1 MSVRHQRD
9 LDVPTRGRLV
19 RCGLVRSSMSQA
31 QREAID
37 GFRRDLAFIR
47 SMPQRDAVETDIS
60 RLLRRYRGTLESM
73 DDALF
78 TANVTAVRRA
88 ALVGVNAGAP
98 DTMYDMMLLGQ
109 YGDEWWVS
117 GGRLKLKCVPGLI
130 RLSNYD
136 ALHGAVIRS
145 GSLDMSSLE
154 LVMYCLVPR
163 SDVVDD
169 GPVVAKDADDVGTV
183 EGGR

>member
-1 MSVRHQRD
+1 
-9 LDVPTRGRLV
+9 
-19 RCGLVRSSMSQA
+19 MSQA
-31 QREAID
+31 QVEAMA
-37 GFRRDLAFIR
+37 GFVRDLAFMR
-47 SMPQRDAVETDIS
+47 SIPERQAVSTDID
-60 RLLRRYRGTLESM
+60 RLMRRYKGTLEAM
-73 DDALF
+73 DDGLF
-78 TANVTAVRRA
+78 AANITAIRRA
-88 ALVGVNAGAP
+88 RLVGVRSGVHDP
-98 DTMYDMMLLGQ
+98 SDDMLILGT

-117 GGRLKLKCVPGLI
+117 GGRLKLRCVPGLI

-154 LVMYCLVPR
+154 LVMYCLVPK

-169 GPVVAKDADDVGTV
+169 GSVVAEHSDDVGTV